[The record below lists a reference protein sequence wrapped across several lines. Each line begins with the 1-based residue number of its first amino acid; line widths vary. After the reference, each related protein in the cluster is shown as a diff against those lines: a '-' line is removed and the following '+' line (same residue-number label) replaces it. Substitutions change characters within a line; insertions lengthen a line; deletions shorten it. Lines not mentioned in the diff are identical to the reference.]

1 MQCGACGQEVR
12 EGARF
17 CDGCGANLEATVP
30 DAHAT
35 APAMLGGG
43 RYRVDRLLGEG
54 ARKLVYLAHDERL
67 GRDVAVAVI
76 KTEGLDAAGRHRID
90 REARAMARLGD
101 HPNIV
106 TVFDVVEEQGD
117 PQIVAQYMDGGTLS
131 EHLAAQPSGRLPI
144 SEVLRYGEELALALA
159 HAHGLD
165 IVHRDVKPANIWLSA
180 EGTAKLGDFGLAA
193 MSEQSRLTSEGMVV
207 GTVAYLAPEQA
218 VGRSPEPAA
227 DLYALGAVLYELT
240 TGRPPFLGD
249 DAVAV
254 ISQHLNTAPVATTWH
269 NPEAPVSLDALIMR
283 LLAKDPAQ
291 RPASATDVVAEIRR
305 LRETSLEPMA
315 AAEIAPTIGT
325 LAAGDWR
332 RFVGRSEEI
341 AAIRA
346 ACDEALASRSRLVMV
361 VGEPGIGKTRLVE
374 ELASY
379 AAVRGAQVCWGH
391 SYEGEVGVAYLPFV
405 EAFRA
410 YVRNR
415 SDEQL
420 STELATGGA
429 EVATLVSELRQRFP
443 DLPSSP
449 PLEGDAE
456 RMRLFDGVA
465 TFLAHASRADPI
477 VLVLD
482 DLHWADKPSLLLLQ
496 YLARNLRHDRVM
508 IVGTYRD
515 VDLDRQHPLADT
527 IAALRREHLYERV
540 LLRGMD
546 RDDVKALIEAI
557 GEQATPDEF
566 ADTIFRATEGNPF
579 FVAEVLRHLN
589 ESGALQLVD
598 GRWVGTPESIAENL
612 PEGVREV
619 IGRRLSRLSED
630 ANKMLTVAAAMPGG
644 FVPDLV
650 AVVTGGDDDAMLDLL
665 DEALSAQIVHERPRA
680 PGAYE
685 FTHALIRQ
693 TLYGELSTPRR
704 VRLHRQIGEAL
715 EAAAGAQSDASLP
728 ELAYHWFQ
736 AAPGGDIEKAV
747 GYSSRA
753 ADRARDQAAH
763 EEAVRYYDQAIQ
775 ALELDDQADD
785 ERRAELLLSY
795 GAALK
800 RTGETER
807 ADRVLRDAIE
817 IARARGADGL
827 LARAALEFGGHR
839 IMGTRQAGRTALLEE
854 AIAAVG
860 EADLALRARLCSLL
874 AGYELFFDADRHRA
888 LANDAL
894 DAARRSG
901 DPAAETIALQTWAWQ
916 LRPGVDDDELERV
929 LDETQQLAAATGNAD
944 LLFNNSGSYAVRAMV
959 RGDAGLYDS
968 ALADAVRLAGE
979 LRSPTHA
986 ANAALIRGASA
997 VVRGDYGTAEGAA
1010 NEALE
1015 LGRRL
1020 RSRGFVNNYGIL
1032 VMPMRREQGRLA
1044 ELVDAT
1050 RAAVE
1055 ATPEIMSW
1063 RCGLAQMLAIVGR
1076 HDEARIEL
1084 DAIAVDD
1091 FGTIALDVAR
1101 PYALCGAAEAI
1112 ALVGATDLAAVLAPL
1127 LAEIPGR
1134 GVSLGPTVYH
1144 GPTDRYL
1151 GLLMLTLGRP
1161 DEAVE
1166 HLETAIG
1173 ILEGFRAR
1181 PFAARTRLEL
1191 ARAFLARACDGD
1203 ESHALGLL
1211 NDALDVAQEVGMPA
1225 LVEEVLAIKLDLQG
1239 IASGSSPDASIDAVA
1254 ASVGRERPDV
1264 GRLAAA
1270 DGRVTL
1276 LFSDIEGYSSMT
1288 DRLGDVRSQHV
1299 LHAHNELL
1307 RAALHGWKGTEVK
1320 SQGDGFMLAF
1330 SDTDAAVQCAVA
1342 IQRAI
1347 HGHDFGEDAGEIRV
1361 RIGLHAGP
1369 VIREGDDF
1377 FGRTVITAA
1386 RVADAA
1392 AGGEILAT
1400 EEVRAQSSAGTYGAP
1415 REVTLKGLTGSRQ
1428 VLPVDWHP

>member
-1 MQCGACGQEVR
+1 MH
-12 EGARF
+12 
-17 CDGCGANLEATVP
+17 LE
-30 DAHAT
+30 AT
-35 APAMLGGG
+35 APAPESAPTRLGAG
-43 RYRVDRLLGEG
+43 RYRVERVLGEG
-54 ARKLVYLAHDERL
+54 TRKLVYLAHDERL

-131 EHLAAQPSGRLPI
+131 EHLAAQPSGRLAIP
-144 SEVLRYGEELALALA
+144 EVLRFGEEVALALA

-180 EGTAKLGDFGLAA
+180 DGTAKLGDFGLAA

-218 VGRSPEPAA
+218 VGRAPEPAA

-249 DAVAV
+249 DAVGV

-269 NPEAPVSLDALIMR
+269 NPEAPAGLDALIMR

-291 RPASATDVVAEIRR
+291 RPASATDVVAELRR
-305 LRETSLEPMA
+305 LRETSLEPVA
-315 AAEIAPTIGT
+315 VAEIARSTGT

-346 ACDEALASRSRLVMV
+346 ACDEALAGRSRLVMV

-405 EAFRA
+405 EGFRA

-443 DLPSSP
+443 DLPPSP

-496 YLARNLRHDRVM
+496 YLARNLRQDRVM

-557 GEQATPDEF
+557 GEQATPDDF

-650 AVVTGGDDDAMLDLL
+650 AAVTGDGDDATLDLL
-665 DEALSAQIVHERPRA
+665 DEALSAQIVHERPRS

-715 EAAAGAQSDASLP
+715 EVAAGAQSDTSLP

-747 GYSSRA
+747 GYSTRA
-753 ADRARDQAAH
+753 GDRARDQAAH
-763 EEAVRYYDQAIQ
+763 EEAARYYDQALQ

-785 ERRAELLLSY
+785 LRRAEILLAHGISLRN
-795 GAALK
+795 A
-800 RTGETER
+800 GETKH
-807 ADRVLRDAIE
+807 ADRVLGRAAELAREHADA
-817 IARARGADGL
+817 GL
-827 LARAALEFGGHR
+827 L
-839 IMGTRQAGRTALLEE
+839 GRTAVELALSGFAGTREPARVAALEE
-854 AIAAVG
+854 AIDAIG
-860 EADLALRARLCSLL
+860 DSDLALRARLRTSL
-874 AGYELFFDADRHRA
+874 ASFTVFFDADRHREIAQAA
-888 LANDAL
+888 LADARQSE
-894 DAARRSG
+894 DSATEAR
-901 DPAAETIALQTWAWQ
+901 ALQTWAWQ
-916 LRPGVDDDELERV
+916 LRPGLDDDELDRV
-929 LDETQQLAAATGNAD
+929 LDETGRLAEASDDRDLMFSLAWSTTVRAYTRNDPVLHEASLVDATRLAA
-944 LLFNNSGSYAVRAMV
+944 
-959 RGDAGLYDS
+959 
-968 ALADAVRLAGE
+968 E
-979 LRSPTHA
+979 LRSPGHA
-986 ANAALIRGASA
+986 ANVAMGRGAAA
-997 VVRGDYGTAEGAA
+997 VLRGHYDDAERAA
-1010 NEALE
+1010 DDL
-1015 LGRRL
+1015 LDIGRRL
-1020 RSRGFVNNYGIL
+1020 RNRGFVQNYGIL

-1044 ELVDAT
+1044 EFVDAT
-1050 RAAVE
+1050 RGAVH
-1055 ATPEIMSW
+1055 ATPEITSW
-1063 RCGLAQMLAIVGR
+1063 RCGLAQTLAILGR
-1076 HDEARIEL
+1076 NDEAMVEL
-1084 DAIAVDD
+1084 DAIAADG
-1091 FGTIALDVAR
+1091 FGTIPFDVAR
-1101 PYALCGAAEAI
+1101 PYALSATAEAC
-1112 ALVGATDLAAVLAPL
+1112 ALTGATNHARVLAPM
-1127 LAEIPGR
+1127 LAEFPGR
-1134 GVSLGPTVYH
+1134 GVSLGATVYH
-1144 GPTDRYL
+1144 GVTDRYL
-1151 GLLMLTLGRP
+1151 GLLMLVLDRF
-1161 DEAVE
+1161 DEAVD
-1166 HLETAIG
+1166 HLETAID
-1173 ILEGFRAR
+1173 ILDGFLAR
-1181 PFAARTRLEL
+1181 PWAARTRSEL
-1191 ARAFLARACDGD
+1191 ARALLARGGGGD
-1203 ESHALGLL
+1203 DSRALGLL
-1211 NDALDVAQEVGMPA
+1211 NDALDAAQEIGMLA
-1225 LVEEVLAIKLDLQG
+1225 LVEEVLAVKLDLQG

-1264 GRLAAA
+1264 ERLAAA

-1288 DRLGDVRSQHV
+1288 ERLGDVRSQHV

-1307 RAALHGWKGTEVK
+1307 RAALHEWNGTEVK

-1347 HGHDFGEDAGEIRV
+1347 DGHDFGADAGELRV

-1392 AGGEILAT
+1392 GGGEILAT

-1428 VLPVDWHP
+1428 VLPVDWRP